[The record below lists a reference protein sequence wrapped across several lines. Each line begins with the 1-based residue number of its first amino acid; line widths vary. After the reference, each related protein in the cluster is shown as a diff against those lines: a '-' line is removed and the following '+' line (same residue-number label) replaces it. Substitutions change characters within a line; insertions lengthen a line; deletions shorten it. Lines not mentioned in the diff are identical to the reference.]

1 MLDVLINMQKKN
13 RRRNMSNVNHEINIL
28 KALIMAMVLEFYNGN
43 LINTLPH
50 LLASFSFSFLR
61 KLVSIF

>member
-1 MLDVLINMQKKN
+1 MLDVKKNKKN

-50 LLASFSFSFLR
+50 LLASFDQSR
-61 KLVSIF
+61 DIIA